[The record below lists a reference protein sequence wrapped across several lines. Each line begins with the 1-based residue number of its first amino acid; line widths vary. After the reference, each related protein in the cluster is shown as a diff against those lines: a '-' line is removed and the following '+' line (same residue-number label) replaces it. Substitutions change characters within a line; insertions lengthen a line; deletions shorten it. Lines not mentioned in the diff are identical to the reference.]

1 MGSAH
6 TFFFPSLPPLLS
18 LPSRCPSRAPGA
30 NFQAA
35 HINVAPVGVA
45 VQPQVSGGGGERR
58 VRGLPSAFLCFVF
71 RLVLLFHLT
80 HTHARPRVDPPH
92 ARTPQTQGYSYGP
105 AKLVYAP
112 AKVNYNPQ
120 KGPVYAPIGVDMAE
134 PEGGS
139 EDADR
144 Q

>member
-1 MGSAH
+1 MSD
-6 TFFFPSLPPLLS
+6 
-18 LPSRCPSRAPGA
+18 
-30 NFQAA
+30 
-35 HINVAPVGVA
+35 
-45 VQPQVSGGGGERR
+45 GGGEC
-58 VRGLPSAFLCFVF
+58 GGSPAFFC
-71 RLVLLFHLT
+71 VLFFASSSSSIS
-80 HTHARPRVDPPH
+80 HT
-92 ARTPQTQGYSYGP
+92 RTPVHVWILPTRAHPKTQGYSYGP

-134 PEGGS
+134 PEGGA